1 MKRTIYILLLLTL
14 ATPLFAAR
22 QDSAKHKL
30 DMDYRVSFRG
40 GVMTNDLFGND
51 KLKKF
56 CPYVNPTLG
65 GEFAIAF
72 HPDWQALH
80 EWNDASVGVALSAY
94 YLGNNEKLGYA
105 IAPYAF
111 LDVPLVRVPHFIL
124 GLRLGL
130 GVAFLTKTYFNT
142 VPEGHAYK
150 DMGGNTPETRANE
163 CIGSV
168 FNFHFPEAIYLEFPI
183 KNGWTITAGGGW
195 YHFSNGSTIQPNT
208 GYNIFAGELGV
219 RYVPTTN
226 AEPRPCWT
234 KNPDSRKKNWEV
246 EIAWA
251 GAPRQ
256 VYYRDQQT
264 FFGFTLQAA
273 AYWRAHNVFR
283 LGGGVDVF
291 YDNRYMPRETKFG
304 KTNVAAANPNG
315 ADCWRLGI
323 SLQPELVVGKLTCGF
338 HLGMYLLDNVKS
350 LEPGTADDQAKYL
363 TEEQRAEYAATGR
376 VTKGI
381 VYAYDLGNAGQ
392 GGHPDGWLYTQLVLR
407 YHLPYHIFIQGNM
420 KSHLS
425 KVEFICL
432 GLGAYF

>member
-1 MKRTIYILLLLTL
+1 MKRATYILLLLAL
-14 ATPLFAAR
+14 SAPLFAAR
-22 QDSAKHKL
+22 QDSAKHRL

-40 GVMTNDLFGND
+40 GVIRNDLFGND
-51 KLKKF
+51 KLKDICKTGI
-56 CPYVNPTLG
+56 NPTLG

-111 LDVPLVRVPHFIL
+111 LDVPLVRVPHFVM

-130 GVAFLTKTYFNT
+130 GIAFLTKYYYNT
-142 VPEGHAYK
+142 AIPDRIYGGSLTNSEGNY
-150 DMGGNTPETRANE
+150 

-183 KNGWTITAGGGW
+183 KDGWAITAGGGW

-219 RYVPTTN
+219 RYVPPTN
-226 AEPRPCWT
+226 AELRPCWT
-234 KNPDSRKKNWEV
+234 KNPDGRKKNWEV

-251 GAPRQ
+251 GAARQ
-256 VYYRDQQT
+256 VYYMDRQT

-283 LGGGVDVF
+283 LGGGVDLF
-291 YDNRYMPRETKFG
+291 YDNSYVRRETTYGRFG
-304 KTNVAAANPNG
+304 RIPGTHTIAARENG
-315 ADCWRLGI
+315 ADCWRLGV
-323 SLQPELVVGKLTCGF
+323 SVQPELVVGKLTCGF
-338 HLGMYLLDNVKS
+338 HSGVYLIDGVKNLEFDSKYASAKGRMASHRSCDERYILS
-350 LEPGTADDQAKYL
+350 LQYP
-363 TEEQRAEYAATGR
+363 
-376 VTKGI
+376 
-381 VYAYDLGNAGQ
+381 
-392 GGHPDGWLYTQLVLR
+392 
-407 YHLPYHIFIQGNM
+407 
-420 KSHLS
+420 
-425 KVEFICL
+425 
-432 GLGAYF
+432 

>member
-1 MKRTIYILLLLTL
+1 MKRATYILLIL
-14 ATPLFAAR
+14 ALSAPLFAAR
-22 QDSAKHKL
+22 QDSAKHRL

-40 GVMTNDLFGND
+40 GVIRNDLFGND
-51 KLKKF
+51 KLKDICKTGI
-56 CPYVNPTLG
+56 NPTLG

-111 LDVPLVRVPHFIL
+111 LDVPLVRVPHFVM

-130 GVAFLTKTYFNT
+130 GIAFLTKYYYNT
-142 VPEGHAYK
+142 AIPDRIYGGSLTNSEGNY
-150 DMGGNTPETRANE
+150 

-183 KNGWTITAGGGW
+183 KDGWAITAGGGW

-219 RYVPTTN
+219 RYVPPTN
-226 AEPRPCWT
+226 AELRPCWT
-234 KNPDSRKKNWEV
+234 KNPDGRKKNWEV

-251 GAPRQ
+251 GAARQ
-256 VYYRDQQT
+256 VYYMDRQT

-291 YDNRYMPRETKFG
+291 YDNSYVRRETTYGRFG
-304 KTNVAAANPNG
+304 RIPGTHTIAARENG
-315 ADCWRLGI
+315 ADCWRLGV
-323 SLQPELVVGKLTCGF
+323 SVQPELVVGKLTCGF
-338 HLGMYLLDNVKS
+338 HIGMYLIDGVKN
-350 LEPGTADDQAKYL
+350 LEFDSKYA
-363 TEEQRAEYAATGR
+363 TEAQKAEWQATGR

-381 VYAYDLGNAGQ
+381 FYPYNILDAGQ
-392 GGHPDGWLYTQLVLR
+392 GGYPDGWLYTQLVLR
-407 YHLPYHIFIQGNM
+407 YHLPYHLFIQGNM
-420 KSHLS
+420 KTHIS

-432 GLGAYF
+432 GIGAYL